1 MKKIFCLILPC
12 LAVPSLWAADC
23 DALLQAMK
31 WQHDPAA
38 AFPAY
43 IEARDSFCFNSESQR
58 ERMKGNIM
66 RHWGDMLFQKI
77 FAGNVVKLDKEQ
89 TKRLRE
95 EHDAIRMAAEQAD
108 AATSW
113 QILFLQAML
122 DLDRNPEALLNEK
135 MYQRFDSIIDGYL
148 RDEEQQT
155 LSVIAKSA
163 RVDSFMQELAEAQ
176 ILYIPDDKLGQLN
189 KTRGDGKSALT
200 RLIAH
205 RGKMRGVHLTSS
217 AEQPATA
224 ITPIRFAYDS
234 SSLTVQGETEY
245 RENLGIMQANTTH
258 NIFLIGHTD
267 SKGEADYN
275 CRLSQ
280 CRVEALRERLI
291 ADGIPA
297 ASITIAWAG
306 ENIPLEFPS
315 AGEFLQT
322 RDIVIIGDGED
333 DNAEDPSRRR
343 VEYEINGSTLQEK
356 YGRRFC
362 RVTSAYAAQ
371 PCKP

>member
-1 MKKIFCLILPC
+1 MKKIFCMILPC
-12 LAVPSLWAADC
+12 VVTPFLWANNC
-23 DALLQAMK
+23 DALRQTMA
-31 WQHDPAA
+31 QHDPAA
-38 AFPAY
+38 AFLAY
-43 IEARDSFCFNSESQR
+43 TEARNNFCFKSESQR
-58 ERMKGNIM
+58 ERIEGDIM

-77 FAGNVVKLDKEQ
+77 FAGDAVKLDKAQIE
-89 TKRLRE
+89 RLRE
-95 EHDAIRMAAEQAD
+95 EHDAIRMAAEQAGTS
-108 AATSW
+108 TSW

-135 MYQRFDSIIDGYL
+135 MYQRFDSIIYGYL

-163 RVDSFMQELAEAQ
+163 RVDNFMQELAEAQ
-176 ILYIPDDKLGQLN
+176 ILYIPDDKLKQLN
-189 KTRGDGKSALT
+189 KTRGDGNSALT

-205 RGKMRGVHLTSS
+205 RSKMRGVHLASS
-217 AEQPATA
+217 AEQSITA

-234 SSLTVQGETEY
+234 ISLTAQGETEY
-245 RENLGIMQANTTH
+245 RENLGIMQANTTRS
-258 NIFLIGHTD
+258 IFLIGHTD

-280 CRVEALRERLI
+280 CRVEALRDRLI

-306 ENIPLEFPS
+306 ENIPLEFAS
-315 AGEFLQT
+315 IGEFLQT
-322 RDIVIIGDGED
+322 RDILIIGDKD
-333 DNAEDPSRRR
+333 DDSVENPSRRR
-343 VEYEINGSTLQEK
+343 VEYEINGNTLQEK
-356 YGRRFC
+356 YRSRFC
-362 RVTSAYAAQ
+362 RVTPAYAAQ